1 MKIQEIYQLFK
12 TSTGICTDTRQLI
25 KGQLFFA
32 LKGGNFNGNL
42 FAKNAIDNGALYAI
56 IDEPIATDDNRY
68 IPAEDALHT
77 LQELAAYHRMQMKIP
92 VLAIT
97 GSNGKTTTKELIH
110 KVLSKKFQTLATIGN
125 LNNHI
130 GVPLT
135 LLRITEQTEIAIIE
149 MGANHVGE
157 INDYCQWTQPN
168 FGLITNIG
176 LAHLEGFGGPEGVKK
191 GKSELYTAVKKND
204 GLLFL
209 NKDDEVLDELLATY
223 SKVFTYGT
231 SDDAEVQGKIMN
243 SNEKMLQ
250 VIWKEN
256 TIQTNLSGNYN
267 FMNIMSAIAIGVY
280 FKVDDLDIVDAIE
293 SYLPD
298 NNRSQIKKIGNNTF
312 ILDAYNANPS
322 SLKLAIENF
331 AQVSTPSKKMIIIGE
346 MKEMGTYSK
355 EMHRDL
361 ITLIRKYKFD
371 QIVLVGNEFRGLL
384 EEQEGLYFENNG
396 DAKAW
401 WQQAAINNYT
411 ILMKGSRG
419 IALEK
424 ILEA

>member
-12 TSTGICTDTRQLI
+12 TSTGICTDTRQLT

-56 IDEPIATDDNRY
+56 IDEPITTDDNRY
-68 IPAEDALHT
+68 ILVEDALHT
-77 LQELAAYHRMQMKIP
+77 LQELAAYHRMQIKIP

-157 INDYCQWTQPN
+157 INDYCQWTHPN

-231 SDDAEVQGKIMN
+231 SDDAEVQGNIMN

-267 FMNIMSAIAIGVY
+267 FMNIISAIAIGVY

-331 AQVSTPSKKMIIIGE
+331 AQLSTPSEKMIIIGE

-361 ITLIRKYKFD
+361 ITLIRKFNFD

>member
-68 IPAEDALHT
+68 IPAEDALQT

-231 SDDAEVQGKIMN
+231 SDDAEVQGKIIN

-250 VIWKEN
+250 VTWKEN

>member
-1 MKIQEIYQLFK
+1 MEIQELYQLFK
-12 TSTGICTDTRQLI
+12 ISTGICTDTRHLE

-42 FAKNAIDNGALYAI
+42 FAASAIENGASYVI
-56 IDEPIATDDNRY
+56 VDEEIHKSDNRY
-68 IPAEDALHT
+68 ILVKDVLST
-77 LQELAAYHRMQMKIP
+77 LQELATYHRIQMKIP
-92 VLAIT
+92 ILAIT

-110 KVLSKKFQTLATIGN
+110 KVLSKKYQTLATIGN

-135 LLRITEQTEIAIIE
+135 LLRITNQTEIAIIE

-157 INDYCQWTQPN
+157 INAYCQWTQPN

-191 GKSELYTAVKKND
+191 GKSELYTSIKKND

-209 NKDDEVLDELLATY
+209 NKDDMVLNELVADY

-231 SDDAEVQGKIMN
+231 RESADVQGKIMV

-250 VIWKEN
+250 LIWNEN

-267 FMNIMSAIAIGVY
+267 FMNIMSAIAIGIY
-280 FKVDDLDIVDAIE
+280 FKVEKRDIVDAIE

-298 NNRSQIKKIGNNTF
+298 NNRSQVKKIGTNTF

-331 AQVSTPSKKMIIIGE
+331 ANQQSQDKKMVIIGE
-346 MKEMGTYSK
+346 MKEMGIFSK
-355 EMHRDL
+355 EMHQDILSL
-361 ITLIRKYKFD
+361 IKKFNFD
-371 QIVLVGNEFRGLL
+371 QIVLVGKEFEGLL
-384 EEQEGLYFENNG
+384 HEQEGLYFENSEV
-396 DAKAW
+396 AKAW
-401 WQQAAINNYT
+401 WRSAAINNYS

-424 ILEA
+424 ILEG

>member
-1 MKIQEIYQLFK
+1 MEIQELYQLFK
-12 TSTGICTDTRQLI
+12 NSTGICTDTRHLQ

-42 FAKNAIDNGALYAI
+42 FAASAIENGASYAI
-56 IDEPIATDDNRY
+56 VDEATVTTHNRH
-68 IPAEDALHT
+68 ILVNDALST

-191 GKSELYTAVKKND
+191 GKSELYSAVKKNE

-209 NKDDEVLDELLATY
+209 NKDDEVLNQLVAAY
-223 SKVFTYGT
+223 SKVFTYGA
-231 SDDAEVQGKIMN
+231 SDDAEVQGKIFN

-250 VIWKEN
+250 VTWKEN

-267 FMNIMSAIAIGVY
+267 FMNIMSAIAIGVF
-280 FKVDDLDIVDAIE
+280 FKVEELDIVNAIQ
-293 SYLPD
+293 SYYPD
-298 NNRSQIKKIGNNTF
+298 NNRSQIKNIGTNTF

-331 AQVSTPSKKMIIIGE
+331 AQLNSTNKKMIIIGE
-346 MKEMGTYSK
+346 MKEMGAYSK
-355 EMHRDL
+355 EMHLDL
-361 ITLIRKYKFD
+361 VTLIRKYKFD
-371 QIVLVGNEFRGLL
+371 QIVLVGNEFQGLL
-384 EEQEGLYFENNG
+384 EEQEGLYFENSDG
-396 DAKAW
+396 AKAW
-401 WQQAAINNYT
+401 WQHATVDNYT
-411 ILMKGSRG
+411 ILLKGSRG

>member
-1 MKIQEIYQLFK
+1 MEIQELYQLFK
-12 TSTGICTDTRQLI
+12 NSTGICTDTRHLT

-42 FAKNAIDNGALYAI
+42 FAANAIEDGASYAI
-56 IDEPIATDDNRY
+56 VDEEMATADKRHILVDDV
-68 IPAEDALHT
+68 LHT

-157 INDYCQWTQPN
+157 IHDYCQWTQPN

-176 LAHLEGFGGPEGVKK
+176 LAHLEGFGGPQGVKK
-191 GKSELYTAVKKND
+191 GKSELYSAVKKND

-209 NKDDEVLDELLATY
+209 NKDDEVLNELVAAY
-223 SKVFTYGT
+223 PKVFTYGT
-231 SDDAEVQGKIMN
+231 SDDTEAQGKIIN
-243 SNEKMLQ
+243 SSEKMLQ
-250 VIWKEN
+250 VTWNKN

-280 FKVDDLDIVDAIE
+280 FKVDELDIVDAIE
-293 SYLPD
+293 SYFPD
-298 NNRSQIKKIGNNTF
+298 NNRSQIKKIGSNTF

-331 AQVSTPSKKMIIIGE
+331 AQLNTTSKKMIIIGE
-346 MKEMGTYSK
+346 MKEMGAYSK
-355 EMHRDL
+355 EMHLDL
-361 ITLIRKYKFD
+361 LTLIRKFNFD
-371 QIVLVGNEFRGLL
+371 QIVLVGNEFQGLL
-384 EEQEGLYFENNG
+384 QEQEGLYFENSNT
-396 DAKAW
+396 AKVW
-401 WQQAAINNYT
+401 WQHAAVDDYM
-411 ILMKGSRG
+411 ILLKGSRG

>member
-12 TSTGICTDTRQLI
+12 TSTGICTDTRQLT

-56 IDEPIATDDNRY
+56 IDEPITTDDNRY
-68 IPAEDALHT
+68 ILVEDALHT
-77 LQELAAYHRMQMKIP
+77 LQELAAYHRMQIKIP

-110 KVLSKKFQTLATIGN
+110 KVLTKKFQTLATIGN

-191 GKSELYTAVKKND
+191 GKSELYTAIKKND

-209 NKDDEVLDELLATY
+209 NKDDEVLTELLATY

-250 VIWKEN
+250 LIWKEN

-331 AQVSTPSKKMIIIGE
+331 AQLSTPSKKMIIIGE

-361 ITLIRKYKFD
+361 ITLIRKFNFD

-384 EEQEGLYFENNG
+384 EEQEGLYFENSG

>member
-1 MKIQEIYQLFK
+1 MEIQELYQLFK
-12 TSTGICTDTRQLI
+12 NSTGICTDTRHLK

-42 FAKNAIDNGALYAI
+42 FAASAIENGASYAI
-56 IDEPIATDDNRY
+56 VDEALVNAHNRH
-68 IPAEDALHT
+68 IMVNDVLST
-77 LQELAAYHRMQMKIP
+77 LQELAAYHRLQMKIP

-97 GSNGKTTTKELIH
+97 GSNGKTTTKELIY

-157 INDYCQWTQPN
+157 INDYCQWTHPN

-191 GKSELYTAVKKND
+191 GKSELYNSIKKND

-209 NKDDEVLDELLATY
+209 NKDDEVLTELLATY

-231 SDDAEVQGKIMN
+231 HNDADVQGKIN
-243 SNEKMLQ
+243 KNNEKILQ
-250 VIWKEN
+250 VTWNEN
-256 TIQTNLSGNYN
+256 TIQTNLSGDYN

-280 FKVDDLDIVDAIE
+280 FKVDELDIVNAIQ
-293 SYLPD
+293 SYFPD
-298 NNRSQIKKIGNNTF
+298 NNRSQIKKIGSNTF

-331 AQVSTPSKKMIIIGE
+331 AQLSTPSKKMIIIGE
-346 MKEMGTYSK
+346 MKEMGIYSK

-361 ITLIRKYKFD
+361 ITLIRKFNFD
-371 QIVLVGNEFRGLL
+371 QIVLVGNEFQGLL
-384 EEQEGLYFENNG
+384 QSQEGLYFENSS

-401 WQQAAINNYT
+401 WQQAAPDDYT

>member
-12 TSTGICTDTRQLI
+12 TSTGICTDTRQLT

-56 IDEPIATDDNRY
+56 IDEPITTDDNRY
-68 IPAEDALHT
+68 ILVEDALHT
-77 LQELAAYHRMQMKIP
+77 LQELAAYHRMQIKIP

-110 KVLSKKFQTLATIGN
+110 KVLTKKFQTLATIGN

-191 GKSELYTAVKKND
+191 GKSGLYTAIKKND

-209 NKDDEVLDELLATY
+209 NKDDEVLTELLATY

-250 VIWKEN
+250 LIWKEN

-331 AQVSTPSKKMIIIGE
+331 AQLSTPSKKMIIIGE

-361 ITLIRKYKFD
+361 ITLIRKFNFD

-384 EEQEGLYFENNG
+384 EEQEGLYFENSG

>member
-12 TSTGICTDTRQLI
+12 TSTGICTDTRQLT

-68 IPAEDALHT
+68 ILVEDALHT
-77 LQELAAYHRMQMKIP
+77 LQELAAYHRMQIKIP

-110 KVLSKKFQTLATIGN
+110 KVLTKKFQTLATIGN

-149 MGANHVGE
+149 LGANHVGE

-191 GKSELYTAVKKND
+191 GKSELYTAIKKND

-209 NKDDEVLDELLATY
+209 NKDDEVLTELLATY

-250 VIWKEN
+250 LIWKEN

-331 AQVSTPSKKMIIIGE
+331 AQLSTPSKKMIIIGE

-361 ITLIRKYKFD
+361 ITLIRKFNFD

-384 EEQEGLYFENNG
+384 EEQEGLYFENSG

>member
-12 TSTGICTDTRQLI
+12 TSTGICTDTRQLT

-56 IDEPIATDDNRY
+56 IDEPITTDDNRY
-68 IPAEDALHT
+68 ILVEDALHT
-77 LQELAAYHRMQMKIP
+77 LQELAAYHRMQIKIP

-110 KVLSKKFQTLATIGN
+110 KVLSKKFQTLATVGN

-157 INDYCQWTQPN
+157 INDYCQWTHPN

-191 GKSELYTAVKKND
+191 GKSELYNSVKKND

-209 NKDDEVLDELLATY
+209 NKDDEVLTELLATY

-298 NNRSQIKKIGNNTF
+298 NNRSQIKKIGYNTF

-331 AQVSTPSKKMIIIGE
+331 AQLSTPSKKMIIIGE

-361 ITLIRKYKFD
+361 ITLIRKFNFD